1 MTFIGSM
8 SGALLVQHVQADI
21 LRQIL
26 PILVIFIGLY
36 FLLMPKLGEE
46 IASAACM
53 DYRSR

>member
-36 FLLMPKLGEE
+36 F
-46 IASAACM
+46 
-53 DYRSR
+53 Y